1 MFQKLKAMLDRSPR
15 LGWLCAA
22 LFLAAG
28 ILIFMRMRSD
38 PGTYSFERMTQ
49 DVRVRCVETG
59 EEWTVKRGRMEA
71 DLLARAGQ
79 IDSAEG
85 LINPKTGKPSGFPV
99 NEWQETIDRLNREKE
114 ALATGRR
121 GHRAPP
127 EGK

>member
-1 MFQKLKAMLDRSPR
+1 MLGKLKALLDRSPR

-28 ILIFMRMRSD
+28 ILIFVRMRSG
-38 PGTYSFERMTQ
+38 PEAYSFERMTQ
-49 DVRVRCVETG
+49 DVRVRCAETG
-59 EEWTVKRGRMEA
+59 DEWTVKRGRMEA

-79 IDSAEG
+79 LNSAEG
-85 LINPKTGKPSGFPV
+85 LTNPKTGKPTGFPV

-121 GHRAPP
+121 GGRAAAPT
-127 EGK
+127 K